1 MYLGRVVGCVWS
13 TVKDPSLLGQRL
25 LVVQPITP
33 GRVDNGKPLICLD
46 STGAGAGET
55 VYWVKGKEASFPFGV
70 PEVIADT
77 TIVGIVDT
85 IHLAKAAAS
94 AALDPAS
101 ASTVETRR
109 TPLRG
114 ATKKG
119 RRC

>member
-13 TVKDPSLLGQRL
+13 TVKDASLVGQRL

-33 GRVDNGKPLICLD
+33 DQRDSGKQLICLD

-55 VYWVKGKEASFPFGV
+55 VYWVKGKEASFPFG
-70 PEVIADT
+70 PNEVIADT

-85 IHLAKAAAS
+85 IHLGKSNADAAKPVETAAA
-94 AALDPAS
+94 A
-101 ASTVETRR
+101 
-109 TPLRG
+109 TPRNGRG
-114 ATKKG
+114 SVPKKA